1 MRRAEET
8 TLAACVWRRESGQRA
23 RQGASDQG
31 EGRGAAATGRGLWT
45 RDVVSRVHDQVR
57 VGLQERGRLG
67 PLKQRMLLFLRGIW
81 VPRDS
86 QQ

>member
-1 MRRAEET
+1 MRRAEER

-23 RQGASDQG
+23 EQG
-31 EGRGAAATGRGLWT
+31 EGRGATGRGLWT
-45 RDVVSRVHDQVR
+45 RDVISRVHDQVR
-57 VGLQERGRLG
+57 VGLQERGRHG
-67 PLKQRMLLFLRGIW
+67 ALKQRMLLFLRGIW

>member
-1 MRRAEET
+1 MRRAEER

-23 RQGASDQG
+23 RQGASDQR
-31 EGRGAAATGRGLWT
+31 EGRGATGRGLWT
-45 RDVVSRVHDQVR
+45 RDMVSRVHDQVR

-81 VPRDS
+81 LPRDS